1 MSDANKK
8 LTDRFWAA
16 FESGDWSTIG
26 SLVDDDI
33 HWKMP
38 GMEMRGAAP
47 LLEMLHTYRLAFPDL
62 RHEVQS
68 SVESGDTIAIE
79 LFVRGTHTGP
89 MQTPKGVVPA
99 TGKSV
104 VWDSCDYIKTRNG
117 KIVSWHVYHDPT
129 PFLAALAPTS

>member
-1 MSDANKK
+1 MSDTNKK

-16 FESGDWSTIG
+16 FESGDFEAIASHLD
-26 SLVDDDI
+26 SDI

-38 GMEMRGAAP
+38 GVEMRGSAP
-47 LLEMLHTYRLAFPDL
+47 LLEMLRAYRVAFPDL

-68 SVESGDTIAIE
+68 WVENDDTIAIE
-79 LFVRGTHTGP
+79 LVVRGTHQGP
-89 MQTPKGVVPA
+89 MQTPKGVVQA

-117 KIVSWHVYHDPT
+117 KIVSWHVFHDT
-129 PFLAALAPTS
+129 IPFLTALGLTA